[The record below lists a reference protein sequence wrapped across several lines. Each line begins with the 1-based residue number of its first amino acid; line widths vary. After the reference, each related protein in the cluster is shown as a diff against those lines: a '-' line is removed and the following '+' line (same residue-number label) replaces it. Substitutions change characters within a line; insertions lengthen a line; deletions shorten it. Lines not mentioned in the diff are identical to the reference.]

1 MNRPSRLAPGSSL
14 GDYEI
19 LEFLGAGGM
28 GEVYRAR
35 DPRLGREIALKV
47 LPAEVT
53 DDFGALER
61 FEREAKAL
69 GALNHPN
76 IVTIHSVEE
85 SDGIRFLT
93 MELVQGESLAELIAE
108 RGMALDQFFD
118 LAIPLTEALASA
130 HSRGL
135 IHRDLK
141 PSNIMLSEE
150 GRLKVLDF
158 GLAKLSGQVEPADSV
173 EHSDLATATLQEL
186 TQQGQIMGT
195 VPYMSPEQ
203 IRADVLDARS
213 DLFSL
218 GVILFEMA
226 CGSRPFL
233 GNTPVDLISSILKEE
248 PPDPC
253 KVRWELPE
261 PLARVISRCLA
272 KDRQARVASA
282 SELRDHLLK
291 IRDDSPRA
299 SRAEEQASPA
309 SRTVAVLPFETLG
322 RKEATPFTDGVH
334 GDILTRLSKVPDLS
348 VTSRMSVMQYR
359 NPDRSL
365 PEIANELGVTWV
377 LLGEVQEA
385 GNQVQVNA
393 RLAQAVQDRQVWA
406 ESYRRQLTAENLFEI
421 QSELTEEIAAK
432 LQAQLT
438 PEQQQAGRQLPTRNL
453 DAYRLYVEGLR
464 HLDQWTEEEMRRAA
478 ESFQRSLDCDPD
490 YALAWAGL
498 ADAVSLLRWYGFAE
512 PEGAPTPE
520 AASRRAVE
528 LAPDLAEA
536 HLSRAIVLSSSRLR
550 DGPRALREFEQAT
563 RLQPSLAVAYVW
575 MGWLEL
581 LMGSPEQA
589 VEPAEQAVELD
600 PLAPQAR
607 IFLAEIY
614 LARGET
620 EAALREAI
628 RGRELQPEKPF
639 CHYIEALALYHLG
652 RLNEA
657 QAVLEKTLTLA
668 PPIER
673 MPTHSQI
680 NALLAVVNAA
690 LGDSNGARRLS
701 SAIDTEADPFSAGL
715 VHAALGEQREALQ
728 AFERVCDWGQLSIEH
743 LRYFFPEVLGPL
755 RDSAQFKEFLQR
767 ADQSWGVRQE
777 RG

>member
-1 MNRPSRLAPGSSL
+1 
-14 GDYEI
+14 
-19 LEFLGAGGM
+19 M

-35 DPRLGREIALKV
+35 DPRLDREIAVKV
-47 LPAEVT
+47 LSAEVT

-93 MELVQGESLAELIAE
+93 MELVQGESLVELIAE

-130 HSRGL
+130 HSRGVV
-135 IHRDLK
+135 HRDLK

-158 GLAKLSGQVEPADSV
+158 GLAKLTAQVEPADSG
-173 EHSDLATATLQEL
+173 EHSALVTATLLEL

-203 IRADVLDARS
+203 VRAEALDERS

-218 GVILFEMA
+218 GVILFEMVS
-226 CGSRPFL
+226 GGRPFL
-233 GNTPVDLISSILKEE
+233 GDTAVDVMSSILKEE

-253 KVRWELPE
+253 EGRSELPE
-261 PLARVISRCLA
+261 QLATVIGRCLA
-272 KDRQARVASA
+272 KDRQARIASA
-282 SELRDHLLK
+282 NELRNHLLE
-291 IRDDSPRA
+291 IRDESLRA
-299 SRAEEQASPA
+299 SPAEEQASPA
-309 SRTVAVLPFETLG
+309 PRTVAVLPFETLG
-322 RKEATPFTDGVH
+322 RREATPFTDGVH

-348 VTSRMSVMQYR
+348 VTSRISVMQYR

-365 PEIANELGVTWV
+365 PEIADELGVSWV

-393 RLAQAVQDRQVWA
+393 RLVQAVQDRQVWA

-438 PEQQQAGRQLPTRNL
+438 PEQRLAGRQLPTRNL

-464 HLDQWTEEEMRRAA
+464 HLGQWTEQEMRRAA
-478 ESFQRSLDCDPD
+478 ESFQRALDYDPD
-490 YALAWAGL
+490 YAIAWAGL
-498 ADAVSLLRWYGFAE
+498 ADALSLLRWYGFAE

-528 LAPDLAEA
+528 LAPDLAES
-536 HLSRAIVLSSSRLR
+536 HLSRAIVLSSSRLS
-550 DGPRALREFEQAT
+550 DGPRALREFKEAT
-563 RLQPSLAVAYVW
+563 RLQPSLAIAYVW
-575 MGWLEL
+575 MGWLHL
-581 LMGSPEQA
+581 LMGNPEQA

-607 IFLAEIY
+607 VFLAEIY

-628 RGRELQPEKPF
+628 RARELQPEKPF
-639 CHYIEALALYHLG
+639 CHYIEALVLYHLD
-652 RLNEA
+652 RLSEA
-657 QAVLEKTLTLA
+657 QEVLERTLTLA

-680 NALLAVVNAA
+680 NALLAIVRAA
-690 LGDSNGARRLS
+690 LGDSDGARGLS
-701 SAIDTEADPFSAGL
+701 SAIDAQGDPFSAGL
-715 VHAALGEQREALQ
+715 LHAALGEQREALD
-728 AFERVCDWGQLSIEH
+728 AFERVRDWGQLSIEH

-755 RDSAQFKEFLQR
+755 RNSAQFQEFLRR
-767 ADQSWGVRQE
+767 ADQSWGVRQQ
-777 RG
+777 RRQ